1 LPVTNEP
8 KIYIPYLQF
17 WQSCAIGKLQILGV
31 CLSRNEIMNTER
43 LAGIAIL
50 IFTFFIGCSGNY
62 GEIKPQTESESK
74 GTQRE
79 LIDSWSDYD
88 IWLIYKKAQL
98 AGLIF
103 DWKYDDRT
111 ILAESNWRK
120 VKDQEMWQEIVKAN
134 TMSDGDFKLPG
145 DYSGSTSRV
154 EGIWGPDIQ
163 LYGLIVYQTYSVSLG
178 SVKLVDENAIRLSL
192 QPAAA
197 VTNR

>member
-1 LPVTNEP
+1 
-8 KIYIPYLQF
+8 
-17 WQSCAIGKLQILGV
+17 
-31 CLSRNEIMNTER
+31 MNTKR
-43 LAGIAIL
+43 LSVIAIL
-50 IFTFFIGCSGNY
+50 LFILFMGCSGNP
-62 GEIKPQTESESK
+62 GKFKSQTESESK
-74 GTQRE
+74 ETQRE

-98 AGLIF
+98 AVIIF
-103 DWKYDDRT
+103 DWKNDDRT
-111 ILAESNWRK
+111 ILAENNWRK

-134 TMSDGDFKLPG
+134 STSDGDFKLPG
-145 DYSGSTSRV
+145 DYSGGTSRV

-163 LYGLIVYQTYSVSLG
+163 LYGLIVYQAYSVSLG

>member
-1 LPVTNEP
+1 
-8 KIYIPYLQF
+8 
-17 WQSCAIGKLQILGV
+17 
-31 CLSRNEIMNTER
+31 MNTKR

-50 IFTFFIGCSGNY
+50 IFTFLIGCSGTY
-62 GEIKPQTESESK
+62 GEIKPQSESESK

-88 IWLIYKKAQL
+88 IWLVYKKAQL
-98 AGLIF
+98 AVLIF
-103 DWKYDDRT
+103 DWKNDDMT

-120 VKDQEMWQEIVKAN
+120 VKDQKMWQEIVKTN
-134 TMSDGDFKLPG
+134 TTSDGDFRLPG
-145 DYSGSTSRV
+145 DYFGGTSRV

-192 QPAAA
+192 QPAAP

>member
-1 LPVTNEP
+1 
-8 KIYIPYLQF
+8 
-17 WQSCAIGKLQILGV
+17 
-31 CLSRNEIMNTER
+31 MNLKN
-43 LAGIAIL
+43 LAGIVVLIL
-50 IFTFFIGCSGNY
+50 LFIMGCSGNY
-62 GEIKPQTESESK
+62 GKFKPQTESESK

-88 IWLIYKKAQL
+88 IWLIYRKAQL
-98 AGLIF
+98 AVIIF
-103 DWKYDDRT
+103 DWKNDDRT

-134 TMSDGDFKLPG
+134 TTSDGDFKLPG
-145 DYSGSTSRV
+145 DYPGGTSRV

-163 LYGLIVYQTYSVSLG
+163 LYGLIVYQAYSVSLG

-192 QPAAA
+192 HPAAA

>member
-1 LPVTNEP
+1 
-8 KIYIPYLQF
+8 
-17 WQSCAIGKLQILGV
+17 
-31 CLSRNEIMNTER
+31 MNTKR
-43 LAGIAIL
+43 LTGIAIL
-50 IFTFFIGCSGNY
+50 TFTFFIGCSGTY
-62 GEIKPQTESESK
+62 GEFKPQTESEST

-98 AGLIF
+98 AVIIF
-103 DWKYDDRT
+103 DWKNDDRT

-134 TMSDGDFKLPG
+134 TTSDGDFKLPG
-145 DYSGSTSRV
+145 DYSGGTSNV
-154 EGIWGPDIQ
+154 QGIWGPDNQ
-163 LYGLIVYQTYSVSLG
+163 LYGLIVYQAYSVSLG
-178 SVKLVDENAIRLSL
+178 SVELVDENAIRLSL

>member
-1 LPVTNEP
+1 
-8 KIYIPYLQF
+8 
-17 WQSCAIGKLQILGV
+17 
-31 CLSRNEIMNTER
+31 MNTER

-50 IFTFFIGCSGNY
+50 IFTFFIGCSGTY
-62 GEIKPQTESESK
+62 GEIKPQTEGESK

-98 AGLIF
+98 AVIIF
-103 DWKYDDRT
+103 DWKNDDRT

-134 TMSDGDFKLPG
+134 TTSDGDFKLPG
-145 DYSGSTSRV
+145 DYSGGTSRV

-178 SVKLVDENAIRLSL
+178 SVKLVDENVIRLSL

-197 VTNR
+197 ITNR